1 VEDELRAWVEAELDG
16 AITEA
21 VRIGTGASREIWGVK
36 VGAGSYVV
44 RVDNGTGP
52 VAGTPLSLVR
62 EAAVYRALQGTGLP
76 IPHLFGV
83 APGGQALLMERVE
96 GEEGLAAVSDDEDR
110 AAIGRHYL
118 ELLAQL
124 HHLEAG
130 PVPELAGSDLDLW
143 STIHDERA
151 GRWGT
156 PSIDV
161 ALDWLRATEPAPVTM
176 ALLHGDAGPGNFLF
190 SGAKVTALLDWEFA
204 HIGDPHDDLAW
215 VAVRNHLLGRPMQ
228 LDDVY
233 DAWMSASG
241 WPIQRELLDYYRVFV
256 LTRMAISCDA
266 SLAWK
271 HGVEDDSIRTQVILR
286 PWLGAA
292 IVTALELAGANDLA
306 EARAEAER
314 RTEESSHADLL
325 RMIPDLE
332 PFA

>member
-1 VEDELRAWVEAELDG
+1 MNDDVREWVEDELDGEIIEAS
-16 AITEA
+16 
-21 VRIGTGASREIWGVK
+21 RIGSGASREIWGVK

-52 VAGTPLSLVR
+52 VAGTPLTLAR
-62 EAAVYRALQGTGLP
+62 EAAVYRALQGTGVP

-83 APGGQALLMERVE
+83 APGGRALLMERVE
-96 GEEGLAAVSDDEDR
+96 GEEALAGVADDEDR

-124 HHLEAG
+124 HHLRVG
-130 PVPELAGSDLDLW
+130 PVPELDGNDLDLW

-151 GRWGT
+151 GEWGT

-161 ALDWLRATEPAPVTM
+161 ALDWLRAKEPEPV
-176 ALLHGDAGPGNFLF
+176 AVVLCHGDAGPGNFLF
-190 SGAKVTALLDWEFA
+190 SGTKVTALLDWEFA
-204 HIGDPHDDLAW
+204 HMGDPHDDLAW

-228 LDDVY
+228 LHDVY
-233 DAWMSASG
+233 EAWTKTIG
-241 WPIQRELLDYYRVFV
+241 WPIERDLLDYYRVFV

-271 HGVEDDSIRTQVILR
+271 QGVEDDTIHTQVILR

-292 IVTALELAGANDLA
+292 IVTALDFSGANDLA
-306 EARAEAER
+306 DVRSEAER
-314 RTEESSHADLL
+314 RMKESTYADLL
-325 RMIPDLE
+325 EMIPPLE